1 MAILF
6 LFKQFISLWPSSDM
20 RRIHRRERK
29 SFGFINSLFALKLSQ
44 VAWDALALA
53 CLFLITG
60 LWATISFLLCSFFWT
75 ISPVSLWLILL
86 AFLLL
91 LPVPVVMGGLSFS
104 SKLAVLSRGSFKEK
118 MKLYLKLFTNRN
130 ILLATWIFFV
140 FRLTL
145 EFLFVAALP
154 LASLLLIDHFG
165 TRILVSALLAT
176 PVYSFLKMASFK
188 FFLEVYQDY
197 PHVVAEYEDYYQFG
211 RNP

>member
-1 MAILF
+1 
-6 LFKQFISLWPSSDM
+6 
-20 RRIHRRERK
+20 
-29 SFGFINSLFALKLSQ
+29 
-44 VAWDALALA
+44 
-53 CLFLITG
+53 
-60 LWATISFLLCSFFWT
+60 
-75 ISPVSLWLILL
+75 
-86 AFLLL
+86 
-91 LPVPVVMGGLSFS
+91 MGGLSFS

-118 MKLYLKLFTNRN
+118 LKLYLKLFTNRN

-154 LASLLLIDHFG
+154 LASLLLIAHFG

-188 FFLEVYQDY
+188 FFLEVYRDY
-197 PHVVAEYEDYYQFG
+197 PLVVAEYEDYYQFG